1 MSQKY
6 ISNANNLFVDDEDD
20 VCDEEFLKNS
30 RTTGNPFEQKS
41 GNSAIEQQQMLFEQ
55 KKREIEN
62 RTLESSNR
70 SLGEHCSTINL
81 RVAHISIVKF
91 FPGLLRETEQ
101 VGIATAEEL
110 AKQREQ
116 LENTSRNLDEINN
129 TLRYSQ
135 KHLNGLKSIFGG
147 LKNYLSGQKDY
158 TPRMTASPSTE
169 SKIFEQQ
176 QQQQASA
183 MTSEERYN
191 SHPTTKLRDDFQQQQ
206 RKAPS
211 FDQQLESNL
220 DEMAGNLSRLKHL
233 AIDMHQEIDSQ
244 NDLIDNI
251 HDKVEN
257 VDIKIG
263 KQSKEMNKLLG
274 KK

>member
-6 ISNANNLFVDDEDD
+6 VNNANNLFIDDDD
-20 VCDEEFLKNS
+20 LKDDICDEEFLKNS
-30 RTTGNPFEQKS
+30 RTTGRNPFEGQH
-41 GNSAIEQQQMLFEQ
+41 NEQMQAFEQ

-62 RTLESSNR
+62 RTLESSSR
-70 SLGEHCSTINL
+70 SL
-81 RVAHISIVKF
+81 
-91 FPGLLRETEQ
+91 GLLRETEQ

-116 LENTSRNLDEINN
+116 LENSSRNLDEINN

-158 TPRMTASPSTE
+158 TPRMTSSPSAD
-169 SKIFEQQ
+169 SKIFDPNTEQTP
-176 QQQQASA
+176 S
-183 MTSEERYN
+183 MTSDERYQ
-191 SHPTTKLRDDFQQQQ
+191 SHPTTKLREDFQQQQ
-206 RKAPS
+206 QRPTQNTN
-211 FDQQLESNL
+211 FEQQLEQNL
-220 DEMAGNLSRLKHL
+220 DEMAGNLSRLKYL

-244 NDLIDNI
+244 NVLIDSI

-263 KQSKEMNKLLG
+263 KQSKDMNKLLG